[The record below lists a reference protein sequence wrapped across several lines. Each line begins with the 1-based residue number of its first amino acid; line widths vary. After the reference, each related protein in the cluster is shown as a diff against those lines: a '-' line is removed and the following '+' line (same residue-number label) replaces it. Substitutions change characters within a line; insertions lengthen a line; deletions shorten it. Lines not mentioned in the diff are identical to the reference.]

1 MSLILSVR
9 SRECLLLALD
19 VAGLAGLEPAEGGVE
34 RARLGGCGSSRGR
47 SRSGRGSRSTTT
59 ASAAVPTTS
68 STAATTIA
76 TVTAT
81 AIAAAAATAATF
93 ATTIPAPVTTSIT
106 TPVTA
111 RLLGGGCWS
120 CGRVLASGWCAI
132 GAIAAAATAATTTAT
147 TTTTAFA
154 TFTAFGPAIGTAAF
168 TVVLTIGATVGIGRF
183 GSAVTGQRAFGCHGQ
198 VHRALRG
205 GDVADG
211 VVNDLAIG
219 ADLRSRRLAAE

>member
-1 MSLILSVR
+1 MSLILSIR

-19 VAGLAGLEPAEGGVE
+19 VAGLAGLEPAERGVE

-93 ATTIPAPVTTSIT
+93 ATAVTTSIT
-106 TPVTA
+106 TAVTA

-120 CGRVLASGWCAI
+120 CGRVLAAGWCAI
-132 GAIAAAATAATTTAT
+132 GAITAAATAATTTAT

-168 TVVLTIGATVGIGRF
+168 TVVLTIGTTVGIGRF
-183 GSAVTGQRAFGCHGQ
+183 ASAVTGQLAFGCHGQ